1 MTSFSNNSKIG
12 EVDYYGLYF
21 SMNNDSKHEEK
32 KKKAVNCKE
41 YSRAYILSFFFF
53 SLLQPLILKSTC
65 YMRFSLLSLI
75 LCSTSLICS
84 YVKKVNAKSQD
95 FIDNDINSDESSLA
109 GTPNHPYSNILWLN
123 TWTFIFTILMRH
135 YLIVGIPIGTWKITD
150 LNINEKESLC
160 QKQQNY
166 CSVSC
171 FTKRKAGKKKRK
183 CMY

>member
-1 MTSFSNNSKIG
+1 
-12 EVDYYGLYF
+12 
-21 SMNNDSKHEEK
+21 
-32 KKKAVNCKE
+32 
-41 YSRAYILSFFFF
+41 
-53 SLLQPLILKSTC
+53 
-65 YMRFSLLSLI
+65 MRFSLLPLI

-109 GTPNHPYSNILWLN
+109 GTPNHPHSNILWLN
-123 TWTFIFTILMRH
+123 TWNFIFTILMRH

-171 FTKRKAGKKKRK
+171 FTKRKATKKKNKCIYWLFLYFKDWMRWWEFSNKKVGYTIKVFRK
-183 CMY
+183 LIAVSTYIYKYI